1 ERTPPV
7 APLLGS
13 ARRRF
18 GVEGNAV
25 ESVVVGDEREPAREP
40 LVEITRK
47 GLARVRGE
55 LPVTD
60 LPLDAATG
68 LLLEVDDDGLAPPP
82 GGNAL
87 ALDGTSD
94 LGVVELISTDAFEER
109 EPVGP
114 RASGALLDRFGS
126 HG

>member
-1 ERTPPV
+1 DGPRAGWATPPPPSDVRKPPAPVRLPAVPCLGGLEPVVLHGDHDLAAALRAHGDLDARTIAERTPPV

-60 LPLDAATG
+60 LPLD
-68 LLLEVDDDGLAPPP
+68 
-82 GGNAL
+82 
-87 ALDGTSD
+87 
-94 LGVVELISTDAFEER
+94 
-109 EPVGP
+109 
-114 RASGALLDRFGS
+114 
-126 HG
+126 